1 MPAAWGVDDDKGL
14 AWGGLQ
20 RGAVGALAATA
31 RDIAR
36 ALLVAQ
42 APALVAV
49 ALRVVCSSVADAERN
64 AAEAQR
70 VTAGES
76 CGLFFLRK
84 GCSQKGNQC
93 STAKVYSLC
102 SCAMH

>member
-1 MPAAWGVDDDKGL
+1 MSRTAIAAAAAARAAFNLQTVLVFATWSCSGVSL
-14 AWGGLQ
+14 CSSEI
-20 RGAVGALAATA
+20 AL
-31 RDIAR
+31 

-76 CGLFFLRK
+76 CGLFFLGK
-84 GCSQKGNQC
+84 GCS
-93 STAKVYSLC
+93 
-102 SCAMH
+102 